1 MAINGRVY
9 DWESIEIHLPHGEVI
24 GVQDI
29 EYNDKVNHERV
40 YGKGSIPLGYG
51 RGNYEGE
58 GKVTLLRDEYDK
70 LVEHA
75 KNVEGGF
82 YAMEPFPITVSYADK
97 DGQVKTDTLPDC
109 IWVERKR
116 SASQGDTSLTVEL
129 NFLILSPIE
138 EDGLKAY
145 ATSR

>member
-9 DWESIEIHLPHGEVI
+9 DWESINIHLPHGEVI

-29 EYNDKVNHERV
+29 EYGDKFGHERV
-40 YGKGSIPLGYG
+40 YGKGSLPIGYG
-51 RGNYEGE
+51 RGNYEAE

-82 YAMEPFPITVSYADK
+82 YAMEPFPITVAYANK
-97 DGQVKTDTLPDC
+97 DDEVKSVTLPDC
-109 IWVERKR
+109 IWVERKN
-116 SASQGDTSLTVEL
+116 SASQGATSLTVEL

-145 ATSR
+145 APRR